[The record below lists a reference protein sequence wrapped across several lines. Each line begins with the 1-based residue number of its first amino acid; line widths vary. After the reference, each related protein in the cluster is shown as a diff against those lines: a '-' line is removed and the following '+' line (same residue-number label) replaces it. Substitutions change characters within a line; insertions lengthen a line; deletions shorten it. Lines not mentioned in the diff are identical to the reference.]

1 VTASA
6 PRLRSL
12 PLAVW
17 ERDGLAAALAGAG
30 LRFDDVAEPD
40 RLFWRF
46 EREDDTPAGFGGL
59 EIHGGD
65 ALLRSVVILPPLR
78 RAGVG
83 GAIVTALEREAEM
96 RGAKAVYLLAPAT
109 ETFFAGLGY
118 RGCAAAD
125 VPASIRASGEFLAAA
140 AASAPV
146 LFKRL

>member
-1 VTASA
+1 MIAST

-17 ERDGLAAALAGAG
+17 ERDGLEAALAGAG
-30 LRFDDVAEPD
+30 LRIDDVAEPD

-59 EIHGGD
+59 EMHGRE
-65 ALLRSVVILPPLR
+65 ALLRSVVILPPMR
-78 RAGVG
+78 RAGIG
-83 GAIVTALEREAEM
+83 GAIVRALEREAQM
-96 RGAKAVYLLAPAT
+96 LGATAIYLLAPAA

-118 RGCAAAD
+118 RNCAPRD
-125 VPASIRASGEFLAAA
+125 VPASIRASGEFLAPA

-146 LFKRL
+146 LCKRL

>member
-1 VTASA
+1 VTASD

-30 LRFDDVAEPD
+30 LRVDDVAEPD

-59 EIHGGD
+59 EIHGHD
-65 ALLRSVVILPPLR
+65 ALLRSVVILPPMR

-83 GAIVTALEREAEM
+83 GAIVAALEREAQM
-96 RGAKAVYLLAPAT
+96 LGANAIYLLAPAA
-109 ETFFAGLGY
+109 ETFFASLGY
-118 RGCAAAD
+118 RNCPPRD
-125 VPASIRASGEFLAAA
+125 VPASIRASGEFLAPA

-146 LFKRL
+146 LLKRL